1 MRTFLDSGVLIAAFQ
16 ATKKESAAA
25 LAVLDDDRR
34 EFLTCDVVK
43 LEVLPKPVFFKH
55 KDERE
60 FYEEIFARSES
71 APVTEALYAA
81 AFDLATRYGL
91 SAGDAF
97 NLAAALDLGADEFVT
112 TESSGKPMFRVKG
125 LRVVSLHAAASSK

>member
-34 EFLTCDVVK
+34 EFLTCDMVK
-43 LEVLPKPVFFKH
+43 IEVLPKPVFFKN

-71 APVTEALYAA
+71 APVNESLFTA
-81 AFDLATRYGL
+81 AFDLAKSCGL

-97 NLAAALDLGADEFVT
+97 NLTAAIALEADEFVT
-112 TESSGKPMFRVKG
+112 TETSSKPMFRVKG
-125 LRVVSLHAAASSK
+125 LRVVSLHAAAGSK